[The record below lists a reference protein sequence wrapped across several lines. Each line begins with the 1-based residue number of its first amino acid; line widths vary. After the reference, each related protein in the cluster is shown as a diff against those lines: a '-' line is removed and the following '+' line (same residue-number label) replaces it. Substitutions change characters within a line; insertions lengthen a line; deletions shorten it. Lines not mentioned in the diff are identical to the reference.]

1 MNVFDFDNTIYRGES
16 AVDLAIFMIKSNKKV
31 ILWMPKILWSLFRYK
46 LCLVSRDKM
55 QDSVNA
61 FMSNI
66 LRDKNEVRRLT
77 RDFWKKNIHKLDRS
91 ITKRIGKDDVII
103 TAGPDFLLDEVKKY
117 LGTENIICS
126 QTDLD
131 RKCVVYLNFG
141 ENKLKKFKERYGD
154 KSIDSFYTDSF
165 NDKALMSISQKVF
178 IVKKGKIRRI
188 KPERV

>member
-31 ILWMPKILWSLFRYK
+31 ILWMPKIFWSLFRYK

-103 TAGPDFLLDEVKKY
+103 TAGPDFLLDEVKKILVPRTLY
-117 LGTENIICS
+117 VRRLTLIGS
-126 QTDLD
+126 
-131 RKCVVYLNFG
+131 
-141 ENKLKKFKERYGD
+141 
-154 KSIDSFYTDSF
+154 
-165 NDKALMSISQKVF
+165 ALF
-178 IVKKGKIRRI
+178 T
-188 KPERV
+188 